1 RGGFPH
7 TQTPRPHPGAPPA
20 ERAPHAE
27 LEAIEIELPL
37 ILAERDLLD
46 AQIMTLDRM
55 PTEVDEQRLRR
66 ARRQVL
72 AARTVLENRAAHLP
86 SSGGAA

>member
-1 RGGFPH
+1 MKSIAALH
-7 TQTPRPHPGAPPA
+7 DVVTPWSDGLEPSD
-20 ERAPHAE
+20 AE
-27 LEAIEIELPL
+27 LEAIEVELPL

-46 AQIMTLDRM
+46 AQIMILDRT

-66 ARRQVL
+66 ACRRVL
-72 AARTVLENRAAHLP
+72 AARTALENRAAHLP

>member
-1 RGGFPH
+1 MKSIAAL
-7 TQTPRPHPGAPPA
+7 QNLVTPWSDGLEPTD
-20 ERAPHAE
+20 AE

-72 AARTVLENRAAHLP
+72 TAWAALENRAGHLP
-86 SSGGAA
+86 SSGGVA

>member
-1 RGGFPH
+1 MKSIAAL
-7 TQTPRPHPGAPPA
+7 QNLVTPWSDGLEPTD
-20 ERAPHAE
+20 AE
-27 LEAIEIELPL
+27 LNAIEIELPL

-46 AQIMTLDRM
+46 AEITTLDRT

-72 AARTVLENRAAHLP
+72 AARTALENRAAHLP
-86 SSGGAA
+86 SSDGAA

>member
-1 RGGFPH
+1 MKSIAAL
-7 TQTPRPHPGAPPA
+7 QNVVTPWTDGLEPTD
-20 ERAPHAE
+20 AE

-46 AQIMTLDRM
+46 AQIMTLDRT
-55 PTEVDEQRLRR
+55 PAEVDEQRLRR
-66 ARRQVL
+66 ACRQVL
-72 AARTVLENRAAHLP
+72 AAWIALENRVAHLP

>member
-1 RGGFPH
+1 MEFIAAL
-7 TQTPRPHPGAPPA
+7 QNLVTPWSDRLEPSD
-20 ERAPHAE
+20 AE

>member
-1 RGGFPH
+1 MKH
-7 TQTPRPHPGAPPA
+7 IAALQSIVTPWSDGLEPTD
-20 ERAPHAE
+20 AE
-27 LEAIEIELPL
+27 LGAIEQEMPL

-46 AQIMTLDRM
+46 AQIMTLDRT

-66 ARRQVL
+66 ARRRML
-72 AARTVLENRAAHLP
+72 AARTALENRAAHRP

>member
-1 RGGFPH
+1 MEFIAAL
-7 TQTPRPHPGAPPA
+7 QNLVTPWSDDLEPSV
-20 ERAPHAE
+20 AE

-66 ARRQVL
+66 ARRRVL
-72 AARTVLENRAAHLP
+72 AARTALENRAAHLP

>member
-1 RGGFPH
+1 MKSIAAL
-7 TQTPRPHPGAPPA
+7 QNVVTPWSDGLEPTD
-20 ERAPHAE
+20 AE

-46 AQIMTLDRM
+46 AQIMTLDRT

-72 AARTVLENRAAHLP
+72 AARTALENRATRLP